1 MSNECLISQHAPNI
15 LVVDDVPANLKI
27 LGDILEDE
35 GYIVRPVLTGKLALQ
50 VSEKEI
56 PDLILLD
63 IMMPDM
69 DGYEVC
75 HRLKKNQILCDV
87 PVIFISAL
95 IGTNDIVK
103 ALNAGGADYLTK
115 PFKAEEVKAR
125 VATHLKLYQQ
135 RKELLAQSNE
145 LIELNAT
152 KDKFFSIIAHDL
164 RGPFTS
170 LLGFTRMMEEDIFS
184 MTHSEIHKIAV
195 VLNKSTTNLFNLL
208 ENLLE
213 WARMQR
219 GITIFVPESFL
230 LLEKINECILPTI
243 DSAHRKNIELLL
255 NIPDTMQVCA
265 DERMF
270 EALVRN
276 LTSNAVKF
284 TPKGGKIIVSAKP
297 SDNNF
302 IEISIR
308 DSGIG
313 MNKEMIDNLFKL
325 DELSG
330 RKGTEGE
337 PSTGLGLII
346 CKDFIEKHG
355 GRIWVDSEEGKGSTF
370 YFTLKQ

>member
-1 MSNECLISQHAPNI
+1 MSTEYPESHHAPGI
-15 LVVDDVPANLKI
+15 LIVDDVPANLKI

-35 GYIVRPVLTGKLALQ
+35 GYIVRPVLTGMLAIQ
-50 VSEKEI
+50 VAEKEV

-63 IMMPDM
+63 IMMPDL

-75 HRLKKNQILCDV
+75 RRLKENQNLSDV

-95 IGTNDIVK
+95 SNTNDIVK
-103 ALNAGGADYLTK
+103 ALNAGGADYITK

-135 RKELLAQSNE
+135 RKEICEQSKE

-152 KDKFFSIIAHDL
+152 KDKFFSIVAHDL

-170 LLGFTRMMEEDIFS
+170 LLGFTRMLEEDIFS
-184 MTHSEIHKIAV
+184 MSHQEIQKIAA
-195 VLNKSTTNLFNLL
+195 VLSKSATNLYNLL

-219 GITIFVPESFL
+219 GMTTFVPELFL
-230 LLEKINECILPTI
+230 LHEIMNASIQPVIE
-243 DSAHRKNIELLL
+243 SARNKNIELAL
-255 NIPDTMQVCA
+255 NIPDGLQVNA

-270 EALVRN
+270 EAVVRN
-276 LTSNAVKF
+276 LITNAVKF
-284 TPKGGKIIVSAKP
+284 TQRGGKIDISAMQT
-297 SDNNF
+297 DNDF

-313 MNKEMIDNLFKL
+313 MNREIIGNLFNL
-325 DELSG
+325 DKVSG

-370 YFTLKQ
+370 YFTLK